1 MFQSTLVSGAKTIH
15 AISTVGI
22 IVQVEAETF
31 LSVLACTES
40 PLVITFHRAGRFGKE
55 HLYLTPYRGVYLYVE
70 AKEALQLPV
79 GNIEEII
86 TSQMWIPRF

>member
-1 MFQSTLVSGAKTIH
+1 MLALNLNDFILFLLKNNQVSGT
-15 AISTVGI
+15 
-22 IVQVEAETF
+22 
-31 LSVLACTES
+31 
-40 PLVITFHRAGRFGKE
+40 LVITFHEAGRFSKKP
-55 HLYLTPYRGVYLYVE
+55 LYLSPYKGVCLYVE